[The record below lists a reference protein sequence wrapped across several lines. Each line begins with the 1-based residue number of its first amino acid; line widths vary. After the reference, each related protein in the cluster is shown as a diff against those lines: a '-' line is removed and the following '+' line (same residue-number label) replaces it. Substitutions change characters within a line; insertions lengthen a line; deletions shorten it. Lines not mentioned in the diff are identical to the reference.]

1 MSMDDHGRR
10 YAVTV
15 YVAAAGTPLMA
26 GGTSFGG
33 HMYYSIDD
41 GATVKSYGFSP
52 IKHGEASGPGKV
64 SFNDVD
70 TYQKPYYSRTME
82 IDKAQYDKLEAFGVA
97 PAKHGFN
104 MEYHGAKN
112 SCIDF
117 TWDALNHAGL
127 HRKTKDGIDKGF
139 EGIDTPRVS

>member
-52 IKHGEASGPGKV
+52 IKHGEASGPGKFL
-64 SFNDVD
+64 SM
-70 TYQKPYYSRTME
+70 TSIPIKSRITHARWRSIRRSMTSWKPS
-82 IDKAQYDKLEAFGVA
+82 A
-97 PAKHGFN
+97 
-104 MEYHGAKN
+104 
-112 SCIDF
+112 
-117 TWDALNHAGL
+117 
-127 HRKTKDGIDKGF
+127 
-139 EGIDTPRVS
+139 

>member
-1 MSMDDHGRR
+1 MDDHEKR

-41 GATVKSYGFSP
+41 GTTVKSYGFSP

-82 IDKAQYDKLEAFGVA
+82 IDKAQYEKLEAFGAA

-112 SCIDF
+112 SPD
-117 TWDALNHAGL
+117 
-127 HRKTKDGIDKGF
+127 
-139 EGIDTPRVS
+139 

>member
-1 MSMDDHGRR
+1 MDDHEKR

-41 GATVKSYGFSP
+41 GTTVKSYGFSP

-82 IDKAQYDKLEAFGVA
+82 IDKAQYEKLEPSARPLLSTGSIWNITVL
-97 PAKHGFN
+97 KTVVSTSHGMRSITLDCTGRQK
-104 MEYHGAKN
+104 MELIK
-112 SCIDF
+112 
-117 TWDALNHAGL
+117 AL
-127 HRKTKDGIDKGF
+127 RGISD
-139 EGIDTPRVS
+139 P

>member
-1 MSMDDHGRR
+1 MDDHGRR

-41 GATVKSYGFSP
+41 GTTVKSYGFSP

-70 TYQKPYYSRTME
+70 TYQKPY
-82 IDKAQYDKLEAFGVA
+82 
-97 PAKHGFN
+97 
-104 MEYHGAKN
+104 
-112 SCIDF
+112 
-117 TWDALNHAGL
+117 
-127 HRKTKDGIDKGF
+127 
-139 EGIDTPRVS
+139 